1 MNLPNILTLIRFA
14 LVPVMGIF
22 LAQRNFTVAIIIYII
37 ASITDILDGYIA
49 RKYNQITNFGKI
61 LDPLAD
67 KLLQF
72 TAIIGLWALGI
83 IPVWIPPIF
92 FLKEVLMGLGCI
104 KLLKKDI
111 IVPSKWFGKLST
123 VLLFLAIITSMLSP
137 NLPILQSYTLPLFIL
152 AIASLFFSFIMYLI
166 NYIKQIRTTPNIN
179 E

>member
-22 LAQRNFTVAIIIYII
+22 LMQRNFTVAIIIYVL
-37 ASITDILDGYIA
+37 ASVTDILDGYIA

-72 TAIIGLWALGI
+72 TAIIGLWVLGI
-83 IPVWIPPIF
+83 IPFWIPPIF
-92 FLKEVLMGLGCI
+92 FLKEMLMGLGCI
-104 KLLKKDI
+104 KLLRKDI

-123 VLLFLAIITSMLSP
+123 VLLFLAIIASMLSP
-137 NLPILQSYTLPLFIL
+137 SIPILQNYTLPLFIL
-152 AIASLFFSFIMYLI
+152 AIISLFFSFIMYLI
-166 NYIKQIRTTPNIN
+166 NYINQIKKSCN
-179 E
+179 

>member
-1 MNLPNILTLIRFA
+1 MNLPNILTLIRFG
-14 LVPVMGIF
+14 LVPIMAIF
-22 LAQRNFTVAIIIYII
+22 LVQRNFTLAISIYVL

-49 RKYNQITNFGKI
+49 RKYNQITEFGKI

-72 TAIIGLWALGI
+72 TAIIALWALGI

-123 VLLFLAIITSMLSP
+123 VLLFLAISLSV
-137 NLPILQSYTLPLFIL
+137 
-152 AIASLFFSFIMYLI
+152 
-166 NYIKQIRTTPNIN
+166 R
-179 E
+179 